1 MGVSGSADLGCDT
14 SVRDRALIKP
24 MLAEIELFNAVHFA
38 VLLQFCQAGEVKAT
52 SMTTEFIRFP
62 NHPIEFTFRKRAIN
76 LNEDN
81 GLTVFGKKMELV
93 KHKAAR
99 HDLYG

>member
-52 SMTTEFIRFP
+52 SMTTEFIIFP
-62 NHPIEFTFRKRAIN
+62 NHLKDLTFRKRAIN
-76 LNEDN
+76 LNEEN
-81 GLTVFGKKMELV
+81 GRTVF
-93 KHKAAR
+93 
-99 HDLYG
+99 